1 MEDNEL
7 IALLDRKFAESEERM
22 NARFAQMDAKIDDV
36 KIELGAQLD
45 DMDAKIEQV
54 AEGVAMVDEKLERF
68 RRQTARNFKDVKK
81 TIGVSNAAINERLI
95 KLEKKAS

>member
-22 NARFAQMDAKIDDV
+22 NAKIDDL

-45 DMDAKIEQV
+45 DMEAKIEQV
-54 AEGVAMVDEKLERF
+54 AEGVGVVDEKLERF
-68 RRQTARNFKDVKK
+68 RKETARNFKKVNK
-81 TIGVSNAAINERLI
+81 TIGVSNAAINVRLTR
-95 KLEKKAS
+95 LEKKAS